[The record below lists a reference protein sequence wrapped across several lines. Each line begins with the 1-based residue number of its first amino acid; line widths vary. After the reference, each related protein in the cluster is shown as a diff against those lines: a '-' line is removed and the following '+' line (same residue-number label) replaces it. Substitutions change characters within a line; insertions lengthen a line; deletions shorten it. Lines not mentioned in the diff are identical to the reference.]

1 MAIDFWSG
9 LNIDLVF
16 EIDEE
21 TGPSL
26 AIVLDHDELKGVH
39 RIELS
44 KLLDECTTEDFDNA
58 DDTDI
63 SEIQDLLIPQYE
75 DMRTYLLGLVKLIDE
90 KIELANDF
98 IREN

>member
-1 MAIDFWSG
+1 MAINFWSG
-9 LNIDLVF
+9 LNIDLSF

-21 TGPSL
+21 DGPSL

-44 KLLDECTTEDFDNA
+44 KLLDDCTTEDFDNA

-63 SEIQDLLIPQYE
+63 SEIQDLIIPQYE
-75 DMRTYLLGLVKLIDE
+75 DIRTYLLNLVKMIDE

-98 IREN
+98 FREN